1 MFPISPIQ
9 GIRKTLVY
17 LPCSPRPG
25 ARPPGRCFMYRSL
38 TSRRFPSAPQLL
50 CTGVMVSEHFP
61 GQTFQSTSLHLQKR
75 PNRQDHSTKIA
86 SSGIFTSPLLLPHLP
101 VASFLPHL
109 PSSLRLHA
117 FSKMQKTLGPF
128 AQKILKLPAGTPR
141 RPTCSIHWFLPV
153 KAALRLKSLSLI
165 HI

>member
-1 MFPISPIQ
+1 M
-9 GIRKTLVY
+9 
-17 LPCSPRPG
+17 
-25 ARPPGRCFMYRSL
+25 
-38 TSRRFPSAPQLL
+38 
-50 CTGVMVSEHFP
+50 CTGVVVSEHFP
-61 GQTFQSTSLHLQKR
+61 GQTLQSRSLHLQKR

-128 AQKILKLPAGTPR
+128 AQKVLRPPAGAPRHGMCVFTHACQQKYASGLKNPGLFRGPGKLFRALPRGLRNGSPGPGPPR
-141 RPTCSIHWFLPV
+141 RLQEPSTTANVRFL
-153 KAALRLKSLSLI
+153 
-165 HI
+165 